1 MAATSTALTRV
12 RCMTLAATASVIVV
26 AVMAFVTPGDLQ
38 MGGGVGP
45 SVPPAGAAAA
55 GGGVRDLLAQ
65 ASIVDEIP
73 EVAGYQRG
81 CGKGMGC
88 VFGYSVER
96 PFGPKR
102 MRHAK
107 ILRKPVIGC
116 YANHYNK
123 SDSSR
128 EPVTARSSRGVWI
141 QTPTPV
147 KPST

>member
-45 SVPPAGAAAA
+45 SVPPAGAAA

-88 VFGYSVER
+88 VFGTAWNDPSDR
-96 PFGPKR
+96 SGCDTPK
-102 MRHAK
+102 
-107 ILRKPVIGC
+107 
-116 YANHYNK
+116 
-123 SDSSR
+123 S
-128 EPVTARSSRGVWI
+128 
-141 QTPTPV
+141 
-147 KPST
+147 